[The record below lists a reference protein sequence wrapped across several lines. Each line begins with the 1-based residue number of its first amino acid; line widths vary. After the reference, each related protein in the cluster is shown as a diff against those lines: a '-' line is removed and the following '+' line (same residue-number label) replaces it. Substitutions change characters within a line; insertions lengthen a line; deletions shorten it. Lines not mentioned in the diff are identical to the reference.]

1 MKIKDLKYS
10 RTLAALCVVFVLV
23 ALSAC
28 SRGEEETSGTV
39 PPPPPPPYQYASPVD
54 RSDGWP
60 VADAGSLGVSVA
72 TLESMMD
79 AIATDF
85 DIVDSIAVAYQ
96 GQLILDETL
105 RTELN
110 DVDAAVGNVDLE
122 MHALFSA
129 SKSMA
134 SVAVGVA
141 IEQGIIS
148 GVDVPYLDLFAYPAY
163 ENWDDRK
170 NDILL
175 EDVLTMRLGL
185 AWNEWDPP
193 YTAPDNQLITFL
205 DTETDFSKAVLDL
218 PMAHDPGSTF
228 AYNTPAITSIG
239 QAIENVGPQSLI
251 DFGLASVIAPLQI
264 SAVEIL
270 TTPTGLPDLG
280 RGLYFRTRD
289 LLKFGQLY
297 ANRGNWNGQQ
307 IVSVSWVDV
316 STTARV
322 ALSWSQP
329 DNYAWKLDGYGYLWW
344 TGYFEIDGQQ
354 VRAYAARGY
363 GQQVLMV
370 VPELELVIAV
380 FSHAWGE
387 APDEV
392 TQVFELIDRF
402 IIAALP

>member
-39 PPPPPPPYQYASPVD
+39 PPPPPPPYQYESPVD
-54 RSDGWP
+54 LSDGWP
-60 VADAGSLGVSVA
+60 VADAGSLGVSVP

-79 AIATDF
+79 AIVTDF

-96 GQLILDETL
+96 GKLILDETL

-110 DVDAAVGNVDLE
+110 DVDAAVGNADLE

-134 SVAVGVA
+134 SVAVGIA

-148 GVDVPYLDLFAYPAY
+148 GVDVPYLDLFAYAAY

-193 YTAPDNQLITFL
+193 YTAPDNQLVTFL

-218 PMAHDPGSTF
+218 PMANDPGSAF

-239 QAIENVGPQSLI
+239 QAIENVGPLSLI
-251 DFGLASVIAPLQI
+251 DFGLTSVLAPLQI

-289 LLKFGQLY
+289 MLKFGQLY

-307 IVSVSWVDV
+307 IVSASWVDV
-316 STTARV
+316 STTAHV

-370 VPELELVIAV
+370 IPELDLVIAV
-380 FSHAWGE
+380 FSHAWDE